1 MKYQH
6 QMPVDVRE
14 MCCAHVRGY
23 ERRRK
28 ELQARR
34 GSAYQ
39 TVRPERGVDMLEGIH
54 NSRDRESVVAVES
67 AMIIALQGIKSRE
80 VRGYLRSGLLKNICN
95 RKQYPYDR
103 LYLPTIGKKEF
114 YRRKNDF
121 LLALAEELGYIEL

>member
-39 TVRPERGVDMLEGIH
+39 TVRPEQGLDLLEGIR
-54 NSRDRESVVAVES
+54 NSRDWESVMAVES
-67 AMIIALQGIKSRE
+67 AMLQALQGIKSRE
-80 VRGYLRSGLLKNICN
+80 VREHLRTGLLRNVCN
-95 RKQYPYDR
+95 RKKYPYDR

-114 YRRKNDF
+114 YRRKQDL